1 MLISI
6 HDSTL
11 HRVGFMDNS
20 KPNTIHYYND
30 SWHRYLVQA
39 TSTFDFTVSKR
50 RKHSLLQ
57 YLTSEN
63 YVSFTYESVDYL
75 FNIMKVAESESEIT
89 CYCENLNLELINE
102 QDGAHDAAG
111 AKSFE
116 AYLSLCGITDSK
128 ITVGINEITD
138 RTRTLDWTGTGT
150 KLERLLNIAN
160 GFDAEVEFQTKL
172 CNDGTLDALTLN
184 VYKQYDDTHQGV
196 GTYRADRTLYYSKSI
211 NGITRTTDKGELY
224 TAIKPTGKDGL
235 TISSVCKVETADG
248 LTYTTESGSDQIKC
262 PAMRNK
268 YPSQLADSSA
278 DGYITLIW
286 DYDTDSA
293 DTLYSKALAKLKT
306 VCQPAVNYDIDGE
319 LEVQIG
325 DTVTIQDEEF
335 SPILILEAR
344 VSEQEISFSD
354 PTNNKNTF
362 SNFRALK
369 NKQLNVTKP
378 VSGSVQINRDRKV
391 TNDKV
396 IFRKDSL
403 QIENADGSSTN
414 LGLYIFPVGAV
425 YGPTYNSTNP
435 SEFLGGTWVLDA
447 VDKVYVGAGGTYT
460 VGSTGGENKH
470 KLTVDEM
477 PKHTHQQY
485 VTSGTGTDAP
495 RSDYV
500 ADGNFGKYPQV
511 STGSAGGGGSHN
523 NMQEFTSAYYWRRTA

>member
-1 MLISI
+1 
-6 HDSTL
+6 
-11 HRVGFMDNS
+11 
-20 KPNTIHYYND
+20 
-30 SWHRYLVQA
+30 
-39 TSTFDFTVSKR
+39 
-50 RKHSLLQ
+50 
-57 YLTSEN
+57 
-63 YVSFTYESVDYL
+63 
-75 FNIMKVAESESEIT
+75 
-89 CYCENLNLELINE
+89 
-102 QDGAHDAAG
+102 
-111 AKSFE
+111 
-116 AYLSLCGITDSK
+116 
-128 ITVGINEITD
+128 
-138 RTRTLDWTGTGT
+138 
-150 KLERLLNIAN
+150 
-160 GFDAEVEFQTKL
+160 
-172 CNDGTLDALTLN
+172 
-184 VYKQYDDTHQGV
+184 
-196 GTYRADRTLYYSKSI
+196 
-211 NGITRTTDKGELY
+211 
-224 TAIKPTGKDGL
+224 
-235 TISSVCKVETADG
+235 
-248 LTYTTESGSDQIKC
+248 
-262 PAMRNK
+262 MRNK

-306 VCQPAVNYDIDGE
+306 VCQPAVTYDIDGE

-403 QIENADGSSTN
+403 KIENADGSSTN

-470 KLTVDEM
+470 KLTVAEM
-477 PKHTHQQY
+477 PEHTHQQY
-485 VTSGTGTDAP
+485 VTTGSGTDAP
-495 RSDYV
+495 RSDYNE
-500 ADGNFGKYPQV
+500 DGNFGKYPQV
-511 STGSAGGGGSHN
+511 ATGSAGGGGSHN

>member
-57 YLTSEN
+57 YLTAEN

-102 QDGAHDAAG
+102 QDGAHDADG

-116 AYLSLCGITDSK
+116 AYLDLCGITGSQ
-128 ITVGINEITD
+128 ISIGVNEIAD
-138 RTRTLDWTGTGT
+138 RTRTLDWTGTDT
-150 KLERLLNIAN
+150 KLKRLLSIAT
-160 GFDAEVEFQTKL
+160 GFDAEVEFQTRL
-172 CNDGTLDALTLN
+172 CNDGTLDALVLN

-235 TISSVCKVETADG
+235 TISSVSKVETADG

-306 VCQPAVNYDIDGE
+306 VCQPAVTYDVDGK

-354 PTNNKNTF
+354 PANNKNKF
-362 SNFRALK
+362 SNFRELR

-403 QIENADGSSTN
+403 QIENADGTSSN
-414 LGLYIFPVGAV
+414 LALWLFPVGYV
-425 YGPTYNSTNP
+425 FMSYSVDNP
-435 SEFLGGTWVLDA
+435 GDRFGGTWVLDA
-447 VDKVYVGAGGTYT
+447 KGRVYIGAGGDYA
-460 VGSTGGENKH
+460 VGATGGEATH
-470 KLTVDEM
+470 TLTTAEI
-477 PKHTHQQY
+477 PSHSHQQY
-485 VTSGTGTDAP
+485 VTTGTGTDAP
-495 RSDYV
+495 RSDYNE
-500 ADGNFGKYPQV
+500 DGTFGKYPQC
-511 STGSAGGGGSHN
+511 STGSTGGGGAHN
-523 NMQEFTSAYYWRRTA
+523 NMMPYKAVYYWRRTA